1 MDGKQ
6 KRNKN
11 FSKEEVMV
19 LVSEI
24 LPQGRVLSSVLYP
37 RLIEEEEGDGWQAK
51 KKRKL

>member
-6 KRNKN
+6 KRNEN

-24 LPQGRVLSSVLYP
+24 LAQGRVLSSVLYP
-37 RLIEEEEGDGWQAK
+37 RLIEEEGDGWQAK